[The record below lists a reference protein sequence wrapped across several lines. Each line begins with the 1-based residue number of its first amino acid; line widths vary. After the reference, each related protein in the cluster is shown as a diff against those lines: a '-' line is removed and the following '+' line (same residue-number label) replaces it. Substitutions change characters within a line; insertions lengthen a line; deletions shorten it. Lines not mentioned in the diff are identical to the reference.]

1 MRCPRPNTW
10 LPLRETEKGRVRT
23 LGLVWDMQVPLA
35 QYTLKKR
42 QSRKQLTTEVH

>member
-1 MRCPRPNTW
+1 MP
-10 LPLRETEKGRVRT
+10 LPQYLATLRETEKRRVRT

-42 QSRKQLTTEVH
+42 WSRKQLTTEVH